1 MIFLNNNTFDIVDSN
16 DGNYNGDDDDDD
28 DDNDNQSFWEKYDF
42 LERSI
47 NWNWNIIQLSK

>member
-16 DGNYNGDDDDDD
+16 DGNYNGDDDDD

>member
-1 MIFLNNNTFDIVDSN
+1 MLMIFLNNNTFDIVDSN
-16 DGNYNGDDDDDD
+16 DGNYNGDDDD